1 MANLTQ
7 TAYLTRKIIKYG
19 TFFLVFLIIFRV
31 VWGISVSL
39 FRKVK
44 PPSPPPPTVSFSTL
58 PALKFPEKTGL
69 PEVSFSLETIE
80 GSLPQLDSTG
90 RVYFVPQK
98 SATLFSLEDAK
109 KIAQKMGFSGE
120 PQKLSARKF
129 LFQTGTVPNTTL
141 EIDIV
146 TNYFKL
152 NYDFINDQEILPE
165 KKLPSDTQAVSEAK
179 SFLSQSGLLTPDLGE
194 GTGEVS
200 YLKLEVPN
208 LVSAISLS
216 EADFV
221 QVDLFRRDVNGLKV
235 FPPKAT
241 ESQVTFLISGS
252 RNKAKRIVRIGYIH
266 TAVDEG
272 LSGTYP
278 LKSVNRA
285 WQELLSQG
293 GYIAN
298 LGENPDGKITIRK
311 IYLAYYEQEEPQEFL
326 QPIFVFEGDS
336 DFYAY
341 VPAVDPK
348 WIE

>member
-7 TAYLTRKIIKYG
+7 TAYFTRKTIKYG
-19 TFFLVFLIIFRV
+19 TFFLIFLIIVRI

-58 PALKFPEKTGL
+58 PTLKFPEKTGL

-80 GSLPQLDSTG
+80 GTLPKLDSIG
-90 RVYFVPQK
+90 KVYFVPQE
-98 SATLFSLEDAK
+98 SATLFSLENAK
-109 KIAQKMGFSGE
+109 KIAQRMGFKGE
-120 PQKLSARKF
+120 PQKLSPRKF

-146 TNYFKL
+146 TNFFKL
-152 NYDFINDQEILPE
+152 DYDFVNDQEILAE

-221 QVDLFRRDVNGLKV
+221 RVDLFRKDINGLKV
-235 FPPKAT
+235 LPPKAK
-241 ESQVTFLISGS
+241 ESQVSFLISGS
-252 RNKAKRIVRIGYIH
+252 RNKAKRIVKIRYIH
-266 TAVDEG
+266 SPVDER

-278 LKSVNRA
+278 LKSTNTA
-285 WQELLSQG
+285 WRELLSGG

-298 LGENPDGKITIRK
+298 LGDNPDGKITIRK
-311 IYLAYYEQEEPQEFL
+311 AYLAYYEQDEPQEFL
-326 QPIFVFEGDS
+326 QPIVVFEGDS